1 MDEWVLFAAEQNLD
15 IEKVKLIQVISS
27 KPRKVYKLH
36 EFMKRGAKRPNQ
48 INGELWKSKSPA
60 KKAQVEEEEKEVV
73 LTKN

>member
-36 EFMKRGAKRPNQ
+36 EYMKRGAKRPH
-48 INGELWKSKSPA
+48 
-60 KKAQVEEEEKEVV
+60 
-73 LTKN
+73 